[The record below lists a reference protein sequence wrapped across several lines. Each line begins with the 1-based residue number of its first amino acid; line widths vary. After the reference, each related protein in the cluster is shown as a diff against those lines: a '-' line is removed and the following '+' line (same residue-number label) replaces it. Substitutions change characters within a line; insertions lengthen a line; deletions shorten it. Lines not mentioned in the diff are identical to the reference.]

1 MDFAI
6 IGGTGVYDPDMLEN
20 LREQTV
26 DTPYGEAAVRI
37 GGFKG
42 RDVVFLNRHGAGHA
56 LPPHRVNYR
65 ANIWA
70 LRQLGVRRVLGT
82 AAVGSLN
89 PAMQPGDL
97 VLADDFLDFTKSRV
111 TTFFEGG
118 EEGVVHVDVTEPYC
132 PDLRAQLAS
141 IARQENLRC
150 HDGGVYVCCEGPR
163 FESPAEIRM
172 FQRLGGDLVG
182 MTNIPEVVLAREL
195 GLCYSLVCM
204 VTNLA
209 AGISATPLT
218 HEEVLEVMAENGQR
232 LRRLAMGL
240 LERLPEAKPTCN
252 CQPPRPM

>member
-1 MDFAI
+1 MGFAI

-26 DTPYGEAAVRI
+26 DTPYGQTAVRI
-37 GGFKG
+37 GSYKG
-42 RDVVFLNRHGAGHA
+42 REVVFMNRHGAGHK
-56 LPPHRVNYR
+56 LPPHKVNYR

-70 LRQLGVRRVLGT
+70 LRKLGVRRVLGT

-89 PAMQPGDL
+89 ASMQPGDL
-97 VLADDFLDFTKSRV
+97 VLASDFLDFTKSRV
-111 TTFFEGG
+111 YTFFEGG
-118 EEGVVHVDVTEPYC
+118 DDGVVHVDVTEPYC
-132 PDLRAQLAS
+132 PDLRQQLAD
-141 IARQENLRC
+141 IAAAEGLRC

-163 FESPAEIRM
+163 FETPAEIRM

-182 MTNIPEVVLAREL
+182 MTNVPEVVLAREI

-209 AGISATPLT
+209 AGISETPLT

-232 LRRLAMGL
+232 LRRLALGL
-240 LERLPEAKPTCN
+240 LERLPGTTPSCG